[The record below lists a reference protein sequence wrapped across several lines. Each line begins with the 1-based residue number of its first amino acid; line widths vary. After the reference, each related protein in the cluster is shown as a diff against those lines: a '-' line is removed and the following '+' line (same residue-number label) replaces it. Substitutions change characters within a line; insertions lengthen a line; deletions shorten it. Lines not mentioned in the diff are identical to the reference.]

1 MSRVVLSHNFSIEN
15 WIDYFDRHS
24 DYFNLINTHIR
35 QHQNEEFKSVI
46 KLGSLD
52 LPEGNTVSIFL
63 MSTSQQLNERSYRR
77 KQFNKS
83 VDILKAENTQAGLFV
98 FYDED
103 NSFRFSLIYSVFK
116 GTKRSFSSYKRYSY
130 FISADTPH
138 HTYKQ
143 QIGFVR
149 MDDLQSI
156 KEAFSVEPV
165 TNQFFIE
172 ISLKYL
178 ELVGGDRKIGTK
190 LYKYPGFLVLPVS
203 NPDTNK
209 EFAVRLL
216 GRIIFCWFLKLKR
229 SINKLPL
236 IPSSLISSKAV
247 EECGN
252 RSYYH
257 KIIEPLFFE
266 VLNKNRIERNPLYR
280 GDQWDTIPFLN
291 GGLFEHDSIDFY
303 SPTDTGLSA
312 FVNTV
317 KIPNQWFYDLFSVF
331 ERYNF
336 TVDESTST
344 DIEIAVD
351 PEMLGKIFENLLAEL
366 DKDTGETARKKT
378 GSYYTPREVVEY
390 IVDISLFQHLKTHV
404 TVDES
409 SLRQLIESPEN
420 PPNLKNDEIKS
431 ILDSI
436 SSLKIIDPACG
447 SGAFVMGAMQKM
459 IEIIKVLDPS
469 SEYWKD
475 KIISSIKDP
484 VFRRY
489 IVEKLK
495 TENLY
500 YTIKLGL
507 IRDNIYG
514 VDILPMAVEI
524 SKLRFFLSL
533 VVDETID
540 DTKDNRGILALP
552 NLDFKFIAADYV
564 LDLASAIMHDSNYTP
579 YVNELKIIIDNYFT
593 AYGSEKEQIKN
604 QFLEK
609 QNDIAQKLAQSG
621 LLIPD
626 IAELLNWN
634 PFSKTSVNWFN
645 PEWMLGLNE
654 DFDII
659 IANPPYVSNK
669 NTDKSK
675 VPLYLKKYGF
685 SDDLYNYFFIRSL
698 DMVKTGGILSFI
710 SSNTYLSINSKQNLR
725 KAFLDNRIIEI
736 FKIDNP
742 FENPMVSPAIIT
754 LQKTD
759 EFKNHDITFKIAEE
773 QEDFLSPSEYK
784 INTSVFKN
792 TAFNTYFPPT
802 EFNMRIW
809 DKYGKQTNR
818 LMAQYWA
825 MIDSSKAIARSHKYL
840 DEYRRSLKP
849 GDLTLLGLVTE
860 GGQGLATADNGRF
873 VGVKEK
879 TKEAYRIKTTRAQKL
894 YEAIV
899 RKNINQ
905 LGIDSLQYA
914 RDMLADLSETEIR
927 NLFNNMKRD
936 YGRDIFGSGYLYQ
949 IITESEIADP
959 AQMSLA
965 EISNGIKT
973 GKPHFVPYDKGDKD
987 GNRWFLVTPYCLDW
1001 SEESVRFLVSN
1012 SGKKGQGMPVVRN
1025 KDFYFREGFCW
1036 SDINTIYLKC
1046 RLKGKS
1052 VHDVKSMSLFSL
1064 MQEIPDWFY
1073 VCIINSSFI
1082 SEYVND
1088 FLNNTQTFQ
1097 INDARQLPII
1107 IPSRD
1112 QLEAFHRI
1120 FDSAYSIKLKQFAD
1134 VISDSMAA
1142 GKLADI
1148 QQTLDA
1154 YVIEYYGLSNK

>member
-1 MSRVVLSHNFSIEN
+1 MSRVVLSQNFSIEN
-15 WIDYFDRHS
+15 WIDYFDTHS
-24 DYFNLINTHIR
+24 DYFVSINSQTR
-35 QHQNEEFKSVI
+35 QHQDEEFKSVI
-46 KLGSLD
+46 KLGVLD
-52 LPEGNTVSIFL
+52 LPEGNLVSVFYIG
-63 MSTSQQLNERSYRR
+63 SSQQLNERSYRK

-83 VDILKAENTQAGLFV
+83 VDILKVENTQAGLFI
-98 FYDED
+98 FYDAD
-103 NSFRFSLIYSVFK
+103 KSFRLSLVYSIFK
-116 GTKRSFSSYKRYSY
+116 GTKRSFSGYKRYSY
-130 FISADTPH
+130 FISVDTPH
-138 HTYKQ
+138 HTYEQ

-165 TNQFFIE
+165 TNQFFVE
-172 ISLKYL
+172 VSLKYL
-178 ELVGGDRKIGTK
+178 ELVSGDRKIGTK
-190 LYKYPGFLVLPVS
+190 LYRYPGVLALPIS

-229 SINKLPL
+229 SNNKVPL
-236 IPSSLISSKAV
+236 IPSSLISSRAV
-247 EECGN
+247 DECGN
-252 RSYYH
+252 HSYYH
-257 KIIEPLFFE
+257 SIIEPLFFE
-266 VLNKNRIERNPLYR
+266 VLNKRRAERNPLYR
-280 GDQWDTIPFLN
+280 GDLWDTIPFLN

-312 FVNTV
+312 YLNTV
-317 KIPNQWFYDLFSVF
+317 KIPNQWFFDLFSVF

-336 TVDESTST
+336 SVDESTST

-390 IVDISLFQHLKTHV
+390 IVDTSLFQHLKTHV

-409 SLRQLIESPEN
+409 LLRQLIESPDN
-420 PPNLKNDEIKS
+420 PPNLKQDEI
-431 ILDSI
+431 ICVLNTI

-447 SGAFVMGAMQKM
+447 SGAFVMGAMQRM

-500 YTIKLGL
+500 YIIKLGL

-514 VDILPMAVEI
+514 VDILTMAVEI

-564 LDLASAIMHDSNYTP
+564 LDLASSIMHNSNYTP
-579 YVNELKIIIDNYFT
+579 YVDELKDIIDNYFT
-593 AYGSEKEQIKN
+593 AYGSEKEQIKH

-609 QNDIAQKLAQSG
+609 QNEIGLKLAQSG
-621 LLIPD
+621 LLTPD

-634 PFSKTSVNWFN
+634 PFSNTSVNWFN

-669 NTDKSK
+669 NTDKNK
-675 VPLYLKKYGF
+675 VPLYVNKYGF

-698 DMVKTGGILSFI
+698 DLVKTGGILSFI
-710 SSNTYLSINSKQNLR
+710 TSNTYLSINSKQNLR
-725 KAFLDNRIIEI
+725 IAFLDNRIIEI

-754 LQKTD
+754 VQKTD
-759 EFKNHDITFKIAEE
+759 EFKNYDLTFKIAEE
-773 QEDFLSPSEYK
+773 RDDFLSPVEYS
-784 INTSVFKN
+784 INTSVYKN
-792 TAFNTYFPPT
+792 TAFNTFFPPT
-802 EFNMRIW
+802 EFNMGIW
-809 DKYGKQTNR
+809 DKYGKQIRR
-818 LMAQYWA
+818 LIAQYWA
-825 MIDSSKAIARSHKYL
+825 MIDSSKGIAKNHKFL
-840 DEYRRSLKP
+840 EEYRRSMNP
-849 GDLTLLGLVTE
+849 GDLTLMGLLTD
-860 GGQGLATADNGRF
+860 GGVGLQTADNGRF

-879 TKEAYRIKTTRAQKL
+879 TKEANRIKTTRAQKL
-894 YEAIV
+894 YEAAV
-899 RKNINQ
+899 SKNIHK
-905 LGIDSLQYA
+905 LRIDSLQDA
-914 RDMLADLSETEIR
+914 KDMLADLSELEIR
-927 NLFNNMKRD
+927 NLFSSLKRD
-936 YGRDIFGSGYLYQ
+936 YGKDIFGSGYLYQ
-949 IITESEIADP
+949 IIAESEIADP
-959 AQMSLA
+959 AMISPA
-965 EISNGIKT
+965 EISNGIESH
-973 GKPHFVPYDKGDKD
+973 KPHFVPYDKGDKD
-987 GNRWFLVTPYCLDW
+987 GNRWFLLTPYCLNW
-1001 SEESVRFLVSN
+1001 SEDSVEYYQTNHSCRW
-1012 SGKKGQGMPVVRN
+1012 QGYN
-1025 KDFYFREGFCW
+1025 FFFREGFCW
-1036 SDINTIYLKC
+1036 SDINTVYLKC

-1064 MQEIPDWFY
+1064 MPGIPDWFF
-1073 VCIINSSFI
+1073 VCIINSSLI

-1088 FLNNTQTFQ
+1088 FINNTQTFQ

-1107 IPSRD
+1107 MPS
-1112 QLEAFHRI
+1112 QEMLEEFHQI
-1120 FDSAYSIKLKQFAD
+1120 FNDAYAIKLMQFAGEISATKAEQGLRD
-1134 VISDSMAA
+1134 VQD
-1142 GKLADI
+1142 KLDK
-1148 QQTLDA
+1148 TVL
-1154 YVIEYYGLSNK
+1154 EYYGL

>member
-1 MSRVVLSHNFSIEN
+1 MSKVVLSQNFSIEN
-15 WIDYFDRHS
+15 WIDFFDTHS
-24 DYFNLINTHIR
+24 DYFNIMNSQTR
-35 QHQNEEFKSVI
+35 QHQDEEFKSVI
-46 KLGSLD
+46 KLGVLD
-52 LPEGNTVSIFL
+52 LPEGNLISVFYIGS
-63 MSTSQQLNERSYRR
+63 SQQLNERSYRK
-77 KQFNKS
+77 KQFKKS
-83 VDILKAENTQAGLFV
+83 VDILKAENTQAGLFI
-98 FYDED
+98 FYDTD
-103 NSFRFSLIYSVFK
+103 KSFRLSLVYSIFK
-116 GTKRSFSSYKRYSY
+116 GTKRSFSGYKRYSY
-130 FISADTPH
+130 FISVDTPH
-138 HTYKQ
+138 HTYEQ
-143 QIGFVR
+143 QIGLVR
-149 MDDLQSI
+149 MDDFKSI

-165 TNQFFIE
+165 TNQFFVE
-172 ISLKYL
+172 VSLKYL
-178 ELVGGDRKIGTK
+178 ELVSGDRKIGTK
-190 LYKYPGFLVLPVS
+190 LYRYPGVLALPIS

-229 SINKLPL
+229 STNKVPL

-247 EECGN
+247 DECGN
-252 RSYYH
+252 HSYYH
-257 KIIEPLFFE
+257 RIIEPLFFE
-266 VLNKNRIERNPLYR
+266 VLNKRSAERNPQYR
-280 GDQWDTIPFLN
+280 GDLWDTIPFLN

-312 FVNTV
+312 YINTV
-317 KIPNQWFYDLFSVF
+317 KIPNQWFFDLFSVF

-390 IVDISLFQHLKTHV
+390 IVDTSLFQHLKTHV

-420 PPNLKNDEIKS
+420 PPNLRQDEIIC
-431 ILDSI
+431 ILNAI

-447 SGAFVMGAMQKM
+447 SGAFVMGAMQRM

-475 KIISSIKDP
+475 KIINSIKDP

-500 YTIKLGL
+500 YIIKLGL

-514 VDILPMAVEI
+514 GDILTMAVEI

-564 LDLASAIMHDSNYTP
+564 LDLASSIMHNSNYTP
-579 YVNELKIIIDNYFT
+579 YVDELKDIIDNYFT
-593 AYGSEKEQIKN
+593 AYGSEKEQIKH

-609 QNDIAQKLAQSG
+609 QNEIGIKLAQSG
-621 LLIPD
+621 LLTPD

-634 PFSKTSVNWFN
+634 PFSNTSVNWFN

-669 NTDKSK
+669 NTDKNK
-675 VPLYLKKYGF
+675 VPLYVNKYGF

-698 DMVKTGGILSFI
+698 DLVKTGGILSFI
-710 SSNTYLSINSKQNLR
+710 TSNTYLSINSKQNLR
-725 KAFLDNRIIEI
+725 TAFLDNRIIEI

-754 LQKTD
+754 VQKTD
-759 EFKNHDITFKIAEE
+759 EIKNYDITFKIAEE
-773 QEDFLSPSEYK
+773 REDFLSPVEYAV
-784 INTSVFKN
+784 NTSVYKN
-792 TAFNTYFPPT
+792 TAFNTFFPPT
-802 EFNMRIW
+802 EFNMGIW
-809 DKYGKQTNR
+809 DKYGKQINR
-818 LMAQYWA
+818 LIAQYWS
-825 MIDSSKAIARSHKYL
+825 MIDSSKGIAKNHKYL
-840 DEYRRSLKP
+840 EEYRRSLKP
-849 GDLTLLGLVTE
+849 GDLTLLGLITE

-894 YEAIV
+894 YEAAVGKSIQ
-899 RKNINQ
+899 K
-905 LGIDSLQYA
+905 LGIDSLQDA
-914 RDMLADLSETEIR
+914 RDMLADLSELEIR
-927 NLFNNMKRD
+927 NLFSSLKRD

-949 IITESEIADP
+949 IIAESEIADP
-959 AQMSLA
+959 VKLSSA
-965 EISNGIKT
+965 EVSNGIELD
-973 GKPHFVPYDKGDKD
+973 KPHFVPYDKGDKD
-987 GNRWFLVTPYCLDW
+987 GNRWFLVTPYYLDW

-1012 SGKKGQGMPVVRN
+1012 SGKKGEGMPVVRN

-1036 SDINTIYLKC
+1036 SDINTVYLKC

-1064 MQEIPDWFY
+1064 LPGIPDWFY
-1073 VCIINSSFI
+1073 VCVINSSFV

-1107 IPSRD
+1107 MPSKER
-1112 QLEAFHRI
+1112 LEEFHNI
-1120 FDSAYSIKLKQFAD
+1120 FNDAYAIKLMQFAGE
-1134 VISDSMAA
+1134 ISE
-1142 GKLADI
+1142 GKAEDKLRQI
-1148 QQTLDA
+1148 QEELDA
-1154 YVIEYYGLSNK
+1154 YVLEYYGLG